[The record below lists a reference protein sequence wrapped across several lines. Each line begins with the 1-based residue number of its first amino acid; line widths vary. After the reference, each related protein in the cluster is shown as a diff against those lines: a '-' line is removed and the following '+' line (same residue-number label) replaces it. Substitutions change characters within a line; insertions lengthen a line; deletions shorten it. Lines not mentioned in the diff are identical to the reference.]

1 MKNGHSLYIKIVVIL
16 SLVAGLLSG
25 CGSPSVIKENYPL
38 ESVNKSGD
46 STSYVYRAAGET
58 VPEVAADL
66 ANQRTPDQMSAADP
80 DHMFLVY
87 RDEYYHLQKDPSK
100 PEDTLI
106 EVDSESYVRQ
116 NYDSSFLQGYLTAQ
130 LIGSLFSGGLGGY
143 GGGYRGYTSRDI
155 YEPNQSYHT
164 PSTSEK
170 KAAPPLTVE
179 KRGSVNRRG
188 STTGGSTGG
197 FFGGGGAGSGSDT
210 GTGSRGSIQRNPGGG
225 IDYGSGSYTKPRPSI
240 KKPSTRAG
248 RGGIRRR

>member
-1 MKNGHSLYIKIVVIL
+1 MKNRHSLYLKIIVIL

-25 CGSPSVIKENYPL
+25 CGSPSVVKENYPL
-38 ESVNKSGD
+38 ESVNQNGNS
-46 STSYVYRAAGET
+46 SSYVYRAAGET

-66 ANQRTPDQMSAADP
+66 AGQRTPDEMSPEDP

-87 RDEYYHLQKDPSK
+87 KDEYYHLQKDPGN

-130 LIGSLFSGGLGGY
+130 LIGSLFNGLGGY
-143 GGGYRGYTSRDI
+143 GGSYRGYTSRDI
-155 YEPNQSYHT
+155 YAPKQTYHT
-164 PSTSEK
+164 PSTTEK

-179 KRGSVNRRG
+179 KKGSVIRRG

-197 FFGGGGAGSGSDT
+197 FFGGGGAGSGTGT
-210 GTGSRGSIQRNPGGG
+210 GTGSRGSIERSPNGGTG
-225 IDYGSGSYTKPRPSI
+225 SGSGSYTKPRTSI
-240 KKPSTRAG
+240 KKPSTRSG
-248 RGGIRRR
+248 RGGISRRR